1 MSSRLAGRPVNNQ
14 IISSFF
20 SPDRTGAVCFITK
33 QKIFRKQTACFDTCV
48 RTDPQNSQ
56 IPVKRIICL
65 AVRY

>member
-20 SPDRTGAVCFITK
+20 FPRPNRRRLFHNKTK
-33 QKIFRKQTACFDTCV
+33 NFRKQTACFDTCV
-48 RTDPQNSQ
+48 RTDPKNSQ